1 MEEFIKQF
9 LDVGDGFSR
18 GVGYGFGHGFG
29 PGNGN
34 GYGGVGYGDGAG
46 DGAGNGAGDG
56 GGDNYGPSA
65 DVGYGPGAGYGFNNG
80 AGFGDG
86 AGDGIKSFNDDK
98 VYLIDDTQTI
108 IKQIRGDVAKGYIL
122 QSDLTLTPTV
132 VVKQHNKF
140 AHGETLHQAYEA
152 LQEKLF
158 DDSTEAERIEAF
170 IKEFP
175 HLDRDYRAKDLFR
188 WHHILTG
195 SCEQGRLA
203 FCRDREI
210 NLDKDYF
217 SVYEF
222 INLTR
227 DSYGG
232 DVIKKLEE
240 TLNSENRNQK

>member
-1 MEEFIKQF
+1 MEDFIKQF
-9 LDVGDGFSR
+9 LNVGSGGDDGDGS
-18 GVGYGFGHGFG
+18 GDGS
-29 PGNGN
+29 GN
-34 GYGGVGYGDGAG
+34 GYGGYGDGVGHGDGSGHGRGSGNGYGGYGRGYGDGS
-46 DGAGNGAGDG
+46 GNGYGDS
-56 GGDNYGPSA
+56 Y
-65 DVGYGPGAGYGFNNG
+65 
-80 AGFGDG
+80 
-86 AGDGIKSFNDDK
+86 GDGIKSFNDDK
-98 VYLIDDTQTI
+98 VYLIDDTKTI

-132 VVKQHNKF
+132 VVKQNNKF
-140 AHGETLHQAYEA
+140 AHGETLHLAYEA

-240 TLNSENRNQK
+240 TINSENINQK